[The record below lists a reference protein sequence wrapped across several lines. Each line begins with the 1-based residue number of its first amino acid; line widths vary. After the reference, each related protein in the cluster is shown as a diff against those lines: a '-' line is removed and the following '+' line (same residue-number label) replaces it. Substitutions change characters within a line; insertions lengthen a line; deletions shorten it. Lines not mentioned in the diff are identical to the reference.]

1 MITPIVLFSLAG
13 LTFIILSF
21 ILGRNQATLNRDS
34 ANRVLIGLLR
44 VFGVAILIAGNSYA
58 IISKKGWTA
67 DNVLIFKVLCLIVI
81 CLSMVLIGV
90 RFVRI
95 SSGLARISSS
105 LWIVMWFGI
114 GFYSYQMINAS
125 NEGWSEEKRQV
136 ILNKVT
142 PYDRLCYLE
151 QIMKIY
157 PDPAEYNKNAVK
169 EEEKITKAMEKNCK
183 VCDLGEAET
192 VDGLPDDF

>member
-21 ILGRNQATLNRDS
+21 ILNRNQGTLNRDS

-44 VFGVAILIAGNSYA
+44 VFGVAILIAGNTYA
-58 IISKKGWTA
+58 ILSQKGWTA
-67 DNVLIFKVLCLIVI
+67 ENILIFKVLCLILI

-90 RFVRI
+90 RFFTI
-95 SSGLARISSS
+95 SSGLARISST

-114 GFYSYQMINAS
+114 GFYSYQMISAGE
-125 NEGWSEEKRQV
+125 EGWNEQKRQT

-151 QIMKIY
+151 QIMIMY
-157 PDPAEYNKNAVK
+157 PDPADYNKNAVK
-169 EEEKITKAMEKNCK
+169 DEEKIKKTMEKNCK
-183 VCDLGEAET
+183 VCDLGEAES